1 MEQRQCGGPRMDL
14 MGDGGAGGEPDEDVG
29 PEPEKPLAGRVAL
42 VTGAARRIGRVLAQ
56 ALAGAG
62 AGVVIHYRESAG
74 EAQTCAAEIF
84 AAGGRAALVQ
94 GDLADPEVAEGLI
107 ELAARPFG
115 AVDLLV
121 NNASIFAPGEALD
134 TDLAEWELN
143 QAINLRAPFLL
154 SREFARAL
162 PPERGGDIVNLNDW
176 RALRPGAD
184 HFAYTVSKVGLHGLT
199 RSLAVA
205 LAPRIKV
212 NEIALGAV
220 LPPERATD
228 EYLHEVRRAIPLDRW
243 CRPREVAAALLFLAG
258 APGLT
263 GQTIFVDGGRNLV

>member
-1 MEQRQCGGPRMDL
+1 
-14 MGDGGAGGEPDEDVG
+14 MGDGGAGGEPDEDFG

-184 HFAYTVSKVGLHGLT
+184 HFSYTVSKVGLHGLT